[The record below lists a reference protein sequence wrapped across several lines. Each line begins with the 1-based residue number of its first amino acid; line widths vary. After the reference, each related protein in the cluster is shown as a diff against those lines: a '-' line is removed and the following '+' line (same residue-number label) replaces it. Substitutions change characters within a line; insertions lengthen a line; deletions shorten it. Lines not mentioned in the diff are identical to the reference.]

1 MDVLPL
7 PTPGVVNHLLLVVL
21 FMNGTTTV
29 VVVVVVV
36 GCCFVTV
43 VNVGFFNNLLK
54 SNRDVMIDVID
65 WYDWLMLLIE

>member
-21 FMNGTTTV
+21 LMNGTTTF
-29 VVVVVVV
+29 VVVVVV

-43 VNVGFFNNLLK
+43 VNVDLFNNLLK

-65 WYDWLMLLIE
+65 MID